1 MEKQLYLFGEE
12 VIETNVNR
20 KSRREVIEDYEAFL
34 DKHDKKKT
42 TDDCYT
48 PPEVYEV
55 VKEFAGTLMDLTDK
69 QIIRPFYPG
78 GDYKAEAY
86 PDNSVVIDNPPFSI
100 ITQITRWYEA
110 AGIKY
115 FMFAPHL
122 TCFNSWATCTILTD
136 ANIRYANGAVVKT
149 SFITN
154 FIDDPRVWL
163 CPSLKNKLNA
173 VAGASEHPTEKKNY
187 PANAINSA
195 QMGKFLSRGV
205 EIKMPKDECVLI
217 GNLDELSR
225 VGMKIFG
232 GGVIFSDRIA
242 EEMQRH
248 KATFERDVE
257 LSARERRIVEQL
269 NKKEL

>member
-1 MEKQLYLFGEE
+1 MGGGNSY
-12 VIETNVNR
+12 
-20 KSRREVIEDYEAFL
+20 
-34 DKHDKKKT
+34 
-42 TDDCYT
+42 YT
-48 PPEVYEV
+48 PIAAVGELVNQSGGQV
-55 VKEFAGTLMDLTDK
+55 T
-69 QIIRPFYPG
+69 II
-78 GDYKAEAY
+78 
-86 PDNSVVIDNPPFSI
+86 NPPYHSQPIVWRKGWAKKLRIWRLYFYISNCRMKKRPI
-100 ITQITRWYEA
+100 RDLMYGNNVQDHCIENKRKLYERQ
-110 AGIKY
+110 GGRC
-115 FMFAPHL
+115 PH
-122 TCFNSWATCTILTD
+122 C
-136 ANIRYANGAVVKT
+136 GQP